1 MVDTHLALPPYD
13 PISGGLPPLPT
24 QDIGVKEACARYAIS
39 KQTLYVRM
47 GAVGVTGMK
56 RANRTLFTTQDV
68 FTLDAAHWH
77 LSQGFGLKDLEAAVT
92 GRLTDD
98 GQTIDVG
105 HTTDSVRLT
114 IAPSQERVV
123 RSLAEAVTEAVRVV
137 APPPKEDLLAPYRLL
152 KEAAS
157 EGYIL
162 TTSTLAKVLVVSNS
176 TLHGWNSREERLG
189 FVLERSGVGKWV
201 VRSPSGEAS

>member
-1 MVDTHLALPPYD
+1 MVSSRVSLPPYD
-13 PISGGLPPLPT
+13 PVSSGLPPLPT
-24 QDIGVKEACARYAIS
+24 QELGVKAACARYAIS

-47 GAVGVTGMK
+47 GAVGVTGSK
-56 RANRTLFTTQDV
+56 RANRTFFATQDV

-77 LSQGFGLKDLEAAVT
+77 ISQGFGLKDLEAAVV

-105 HTTDSVRLT
+105 HTTDTVHLT
-114 IAPSQERVV
+114 IAPAQERVV
-123 RSLAEAVTEAVRVV
+123 RSLAEAVTEAVKVV
-137 APPPKEDLLAPYRLL
+137 APPPREDPLAPYRLL
-152 KEAAS
+152 KEAAT

-162 TTSTLAKVLVVSNS
+162 TTSTLAKVLGVSNS

-189 FVLERSGVGKWV
+189 FVLKRSGIGKWV
-201 VRSPSGEAS
+201 VSGSSGETS

>member
-1 MVDTHLALPPYD
+1 
-13 PISGGLPPLPT
+13 
-24 QDIGVKEACARYAIS
+24 VKEACARYSIS

-47 GAVGVTGMK
+47 GSVGITGTK

-77 LSQGFGLKDLEAAVT
+77 LSQGFGLKDLEAATRRDGV
-92 GRLTDD
+92 TDD
-98 GQTIDVG
+98 DCLTVDAQ
-105 HTTDSVRLT
+105 TTDSVHLT
-114 IAPSQERVV
+114 IAPAQERVV

-137 APPPKEDLLAPYRLL
+137 APPPKEDPLAPYRLL
-152 KEAAS
+152 KEAAT

-162 TTSTLAKVLVVSNS
+162 TTSTLAKVLGVSNS

-189 FVLERSGVGKWV
+189 FLLERSGVGKWV
-201 VRSPSGEAS
+201 VRSPSGEAGTPIANSSSTATPLANL

>member
-1 MVDTHLALPPYD
+1 M
-13 PISGGLPPLPT
+13 
-24 QDIGVKEACARYAIS
+24 KEACARYSIS

-47 GAVGVTGMK
+47 GSVGITGTK

-77 LSQGFGLKDLEAAVT
+77 LSQGFGLKDLEAATRRDGV
-92 GRLTDD
+92 TDD
-98 GQTIDVG
+98 DCLTVDAQ
-105 HTTDSVRLT
+105 TTDSVHLT
-114 IAPSQERVV
+114 IAPAQERVV

-137 APPPKEDLLAPYRLL
+137 APSPKEDPLAPYRLL
-152 KEAAS
+152 KEAAT

-162 TTSTLAKVLVVSNS
+162 TTSTLAKVLGVSNS

-189 FVLERSGVGKWV
+189 FLLERSGVGKWV
-201 VRSPSGEAS
+201 VRSPSGEAGTPIANSSSTATPLANL